1 MPVLAIAAIGLAI
14 FTTIRTAGPLILI
27 TRASDAVKEGNLDHR
42 LRFRQSDRHLK
53 QLEVA
58 FNDMMVSICG
68 RADFGQPK
76 DAEASASD

>member
-1 MPVLAIAAIGLAI
+1 MPILAIAVICLAI
-14 FTTIRTAGPLILI
+14 FTTNRTAGPLILI
-27 TRASDAVKEGNLDHR
+27 TRAFDAVTEDNLDHR

-58 FNDMMVSICG
+58 FNDMVVSICG

>member
-14 FTTIRTAGPLILI
+14 FTTNRTAGSLILI

-42 LRFRQSDRHLK
+42 LRFRESDRHLK
-53 QLEVA
+53 QLELA
-58 FNDMMVSICG
+58 FNAMMVSICG

>member
-1 MPVLAIAAIGLAI
+1 MPILAIAAIGLAI
-14 FTTIRTAGPLILI
+14 FTTNRTAESLILI

-42 LRFRQSDRHLK
+42 LRFRESDRHLK
-53 QLEVA
+53 QLELA